1 MTNQETKI
9 VEEQTE
15 NKEKKKSIRGK
26 GRDYPLM
33 TLDSS
38 LEVAKIVDELKR
50 ATRSDIEK
58 GIGKKGGGLTKRIAA
73 ARQWSL
79 TQGVG
84 EMKMTDISM
93 DILHPEK
100 DEDIGKAKRQA
111 YFNIPLFRE
120 LYDEYGWELP
130 RKDLLVNKL
139 VRMGVKKKD
148 ALTIVNIIS
157 HSKDTIFN
165 NESILPL
172 EKKKII
178 PAEKRNISKNAQE
191 FKEDINEGKRL
202 TENLFDLIL
211 NLGYLKEGVKN
222 FEKTDMENRINT
234 LKKLISNYPLIDIQ
248 LELFKSDISL
258 LDIET
263 LKKIMPKRIEALI
276 KMVMHNLGIINNHTG
291 SAAEEPKHNLSS
303 EETSDSSEVAD

>member
-1 MTNQETKI
+1 MYDSHTYSYKGDQLRNHMTNLETNT
-9 VEEQTE
+9 V
-15 NKEKKKSIRGK
+15 KKSMRGK

-38 LEVAKIVDELKR
+38 LEVAKIVDEVKK

-58 GIGKKGGGLTKRIAA
+58 GLGKKGGGLTKRIAA

-84 EMKMTDISM
+84 EIKISDISM

-100 DEDIGKAKRQA
+100 DEDVVKAKRQA

-139 VRMGVKKKD
+139 VRMGVREKD
-148 ALTIVNIIS
+148 ALTIVNIIL

-165 NESILPL
+165 NENLL
-172 EKKKII
+172 EIEAEEHNKNIIHSDGQKI
-178 PAEKRNISKNAQE
+178 
-191 FKEDINEGKRL
+191 FKGVGELRKAIKGGERL
-202 TENLFDLIL
+202 TENLFNLIL
-211 NLGYLKEGVKN
+211 ILGSIKEGVKN
-222 FEKTDMENRINT
+222 FDKSDIEDKINT
-234 LKKLISNYPLIDIQ
+234 LEELISNYPLINSQI
-248 LELFKSDISL
+248 ELLKSDISL
-258 LDIET
+258 LDEET
-263 LKKIMPKRIEALI
+263 LKKIMPMRIEALI
-276 KMVMHNLGIINNHTG
+276 KIMMHNLGVMI
-291 SAAEEPKHNLSS
+291 
-303 EETSDSSEVAD
+303 